1 MDSTRGLGI
10 TRKNVS
16 QPAVWLPTI
25 RAGSGTDVFTE
36 RLVEGLRRRGIR
48 AEITWLPLRAEYAP
62 WTVPVP
68 KPPNWA
74 NIVHINSWL
83 HPRFVPRNLPTV
95 VTVHHSVH
103 DPAFMPYKTLP
114 QKIYHRFW
122 IRPIEARNLERAAVV
137 TAVSRHVAAQVKKLF
152 GRTDVVV
159 VYNGIDVENTFTPG
173 SEREPHR
180 PFRLLYVGNW
190 VKRKGVDLL
199 GPILETLGP
208 DFELV
213 YTADRSGAHTQYP
226 LPPNCRCIGR
236 LAPHD
241 LARTYRN
248 ADALLFPSR
257 SEGLPLTI
265 IEAMAC
271 GLSPVASN
279 IPAVASI
286 VQNGVT
292 GLLCT
297 PNDIRA
303 FERAVR
309 SLSTERKAWLA
320 MRLAAREHAL
330 REFSITEQTRAY
342 FHLYL
347 RSIPWNERFGI
358 RDSLRTT
365 DCSSLSEPWAER

>member
-1 MDSTRGLGI
+1 MDSTRGLGM

-16 QPAVWLPTI
+16 QPAVWFPTI

-68 KPPNWA
+68 KPPAWA
-74 NIVHINSWL
+74 NVVHINSWL
-83 HPRFVPRNLPTV
+83 HPRFVPRNLPSV

-103 DPAFMPYKTLP
+103 DPALMPYKTLP

-122 IRPIEARNLERAAVV
+122 IRPIEAQNLRRAAVV

-152 GRTDVVV
+152 GRTDVAVI
-159 VYNGIDVENTFTPG
+159 YNGIDVEHTFTPG
-173 SEREPHR
+173 PEREPHH

-199 GPILETLGP
+199 GPILKRLGP
-208 DFELV
+208 DFELL
-213 YTADRSGAHTQYP
+213 YTADRSGAHTRYP

-236 LAPHD
+236 LTQSELVQA
-241 LARTYRN
+241 YRD

-286 VQNGVT
+286 VQNGVN

-303 FERAVR
+303 FKRTVR
-309 SLSTERKAWLA
+309 VLATEKKAWLA

-347 RSIPWNERFGI
+347 RSIP
-358 RDSLRTT
+358 
-365 DCSSLSEPWAER
+365 